1 MKIIKL
7 SAIDS
12 TNSFLKDL
20 ALTSAIENFTI
31 VAADCQ
37 RKGRGQQGSSWVSEP
52 HKNLI
57 FSVFVRFE
65 LFHISEKRYLNFA
78 VSLAIFEVL
87 SLENIPGVAIKWPN
101 DILSGNKKICGILI
115 ETSVKGTEISSAV
128 IGIGLNVNQT
138 DFPASLEKAS
148 SLQLLRGQ
156 NFELDRLLKKIVL
169 KLKLKIA
176 LVEAKEFKLLEAAYL
191 HVLYK
196 KNTPTMFKDSKGTL
210 FMGMVLGISEEG
222 KLQVA
227 LEDERILEF
236 GIKEIS
242 FL

>member
-1 MKIIKL
+1 M
-7 SAIDS
+7 
-12 TNSFLKDL
+12 
-20 ALTSAIENFTI
+20 
-31 VAADCQ
+31 
-37 RKGRGQQGSSWVSEP
+37 
-52 HKNLI
+52 
-57 FSVFVRFE
+57 
-65 LFHISEKRYLNFA
+65 
-78 VSLAIFEVL
+78 
-87 SLENIPGVAIKWPN
+87 
-101 DILSGNKKICGILI
+101 
-115 ETSVKGTEISSAV
+115 
-128 IGIGLNVNQT
+128 
-138 DFPASLEKAS
+138 
-148 SLQLLRGQ
+148 
-156 NFELDRLLKKIVL
+156 
-169 KLKLKIA
+169 KLKIA